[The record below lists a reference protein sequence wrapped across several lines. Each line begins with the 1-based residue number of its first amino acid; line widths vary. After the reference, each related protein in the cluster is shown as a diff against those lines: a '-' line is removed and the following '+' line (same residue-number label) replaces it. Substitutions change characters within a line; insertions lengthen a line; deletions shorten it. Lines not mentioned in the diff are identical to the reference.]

1 LVEVELKYGKKAIY
15 TDISD
20 KNFLGVI
27 ASKKNSNIENPTP
40 NLSYEHAIN
49 NPVDKSSF
57 DKLFDRNDKI
67 SIVINDNTRITPS
80 KEILPVLLNRLDN
93 LRIKEENIEILI
105 AVGSHRPVTE
115 KEMDELLGKDI
126 VSRFV
131 VENHDCQ
138 ADDLVNLG
146 ITHLQTP
153 VELNRKFVEADKRIT
168 IGDVAFHYYAGYT
181 GGRKSILPGISS
193 LRSIQKNHSN
203 LIHPDAVTGNLDGN
217 VIHVDMTEAAKKAKV
232 DFCVSVV
239 LDSNKEIVE
248 IATGRGIVSSFNKC
262 VEKVDELFKVY
273 VDKPA
278 DIVVVSSGGFPKDIN
293 LYQAQKAIEQAQT
306 IIKQGGQL
314 VVVAECRDGIGH
326 KVFEEWMTQYKTL
339 EELSKQVQTNF
350 KLGGHKAYYMRKTM
364 KRADIILVSE
374 LDSELV
380 EDPFNMT
387 PADSVENALDLAFS
401 RMGND
406 ASVWTLP
413 IGGETLPLITPS

>member
-1 LVEVELKYGKKAIY
+1 MLEVELKYGEETIY
-15 TDISD
+15 ADISD
-20 KNFLGVI
+20 KNLLGVI
-27 ASKKNSNIENPTP
+27 SSKKNPNSENSIP
-40 NLSYEHAIN
+40 NLSFEHAIN
-49 NPVDKSSF
+49 NPVDKSCF
-57 DKLFDRNDKI
+57 DKLFDRNDKAC
-67 SIVINDNTRITPS
+67 IVVNDNTRITPS
-80 KEILPVLLNRLDN
+80 KKILPVLLNRLAN
-93 LRIKEENIEILI
+93 LGIKDENIEILI
-105 AVGSHRPVTE
+105 AVGSHRFVTE
-115 KEMDELLGKDI
+115 KEMDDLLGKEI
-126 VSRFV
+126 VNQFV
-131 VENHDCQ
+131 VENHNCQ
-138 ADDLVNLG
+138 ADDLVYLG
-146 ITHLQTP
+146 MTHLQTP

-203 LIHPDAVTGNLDGN
+203 LIHPDAVTGNLNGN
-217 VIHVDMTEAAKKAKV
+217 VIHVDMNEAAEKAKV
-232 DFCVSVV
+232 DFSISVV

-248 IATGRGIVSSFNKC
+248 IATGNIFSSFEAC
-262 VEKVDELFKVY
+262 VKKVDEMFKVY
-273 VDKPA
+273 VDKAA
-278 DIVVVSSGGFPKDIN
+278 DIVLVSSGGFPKDIN

-306 IIKQGGQL
+306 IVKPGGQL
-314 VVVAECRDGIGH
+314 IVIAECRDGIGH
-326 KVFEEWMTQYKTL
+326 KVFDEWMYQYKTL

-364 KRADIILVSE
+364 QKADIILVSE

-387 PADSVENALDLAFS
+387 PSDSLEDALELAFS

>member
-1 LVEVELKYGKKAIY
+1 MVEVELKYGEETIY
-15 TDISD
+15 ADISD
-20 KNFLGVI
+20 KNLLGVI
-27 ASKKNSNIENPTP
+27 SSKKNPNSENSIP
-40 NLSYEHAIN
+40 NLSFEHAIN
-49 NPVDKSSF
+49 NPVDKSCF
-57 DKLFDRNDKI
+57 DKLFDRNDKAC
-67 SIVINDNTRITPS
+67 IVVNDNTRITPS
-80 KEILPVLLNRLDN
+80 KKILPVLLNRLAN
-93 LRIKEENIEILI
+93 LGIKDENIEILI
-105 AVGSHRPVTE
+105 AVGSHRFVTE
-115 KEMDELLGKDI
+115 KEMDDLLGKEI
-126 VSRFV
+126 VNQFV
-131 VENHDCQ
+131 VENHNCQ
-138 ADDLVNLG
+138 ADDLVYLG
-146 ITHLQTP
+146 MTHLQTP

-203 LIHPDAVTGNLDGN
+203 LIHPDAVTGNLNGN
-217 VIHVDMTEAAKKAKV
+217 VIHVDMNEAAEKAKV
-232 DFCVSVV
+232 DFSISVV

-248 IATGRGIVSSFNKC
+248 IATGNIFSSFEAC
-262 VEKVDELFKVY
+262 VKKVDEMFKVY
-273 VDKPA
+273 VDKAA
-278 DIVVVSSGGFPKDIN
+278 DIVLVSSGGFPKDIN

-306 IIKQGGQL
+306 IVKPGGQL
-314 VVVAECRDGIGH
+314 IVIAECRDGIGH
-326 KVFEEWMTQYKTL
+326 KVFDEWMYQYKTL

-364 KRADIILVSE
+364 QKADIVLVSE

-387 PADSVENALDLAFS
+387 PSDSLEDALELAFS

>member
-1 LVEVELKYGKKAIY
+1 MVEVELKYGEEAIY

-27 ASKKNSNIENPTP
+27 ASKKNPNNDNPIP
-40 NLSYEHAIN
+40 NLSFENAIN
-49 NPVDKSSF
+49 NPVDKLFF

-93 LRIKEENIEILI
+93 LGIKEENIEILI

-115 KEMDELLGKDI
+115 KEMEELLGKEI
-126 VSRFV
+126 VSSFV
-131 VENHDCQ
+131 VENHNCQ

-146 ITHLQTP
+146 MTHLQTP

-203 LIHPDAVTGNLDGN
+203 LIHPDAVTGNLEGN
-217 VIHVDMTEAAKKAKV
+217 VIHVDMTEAAKRAKV
-232 DFCVSVV
+232 DFCISVV
-239 LDSNKEIVE
+239 LDSNKEIVF
-248 IATGRGIVSSFNKC
+248 AAGGGIISAFNKC
-262 VEKVDELFKVY
+262 VKKVDELFKVY

-278 DIVVVSSGGFPKDIN
+278 DIVLVSSGGFPKDIN

-306 IIKQGGQL
+306 IVKPGGQL
-314 VVVAECRDGIGH
+314 VVIAECKDGIGH
-326 KVFEEWMTQYKTL
+326 KVFEEWMYKYKTL

-364 KRADIILVSE
+364 LKADIILVSE
-374 LDSELV
+374 LDPELV
-380 EDPFNMT
+380 KNPFNMT
-387 PADSVENALDLAFS
+387 PADSIEDALDLAFS
-401 RMGND
+401 RMGNN

-413 IGGETLPLITPS
+413 IGGETL